1 MMKEGPPATICGGRW
16 LRGQFSML
24 MMDSLLQSAS
34 SNGRLCRLGLSF
46 RYRSSRFSSVP
57 VGWREKGRK
66 QVCIYI
72 HMDGCV
78 VVCGG
83 IVPISSGRC
92 CSRFSPK
99 PRYVRLVR

>member
-1 MMKEGPPATICGGRW
+1 MKEGPPATICGGRW

-24 MMDSLLQSAS
+24 MMDSLLHRAS

-57 VGWREKGRK
+57 VGGTESAVSRLR
-66 QVCIYI
+66 VCVSV
-72 HMDGCV
+72 CV
-78 VVCGG
+78 RAAGEV
-83 IVPISSGRC
+83 VPISSGRC